1 MVASRLKILITSL
14 LIAIGIAGCSSSNS
28 VVVTTWYDV
37 MVTSDTDDIRGMQE
51 IGKISAKSNNAYWRD
66 RRLRADLYGTAG
78 NEAIQNIKMK
88 AAQKGAKVVFIT
100 NRTAIRP
107 SMLDDGRLSYKVKVE
122 GIMYK

>member
-1 MVASRLKILITSL
+1 MVVSRLTILITIL
-14 LIAIGIAGCSSSNS
+14 LITIGLNGCSTSNS
-28 VVVTTWYDV
+28 VMATTWYDV
-37 MVTSDTDDIRGMQE
+37 IVTSDTKDIRGMQE

-66 RRLRADLYGTAG
+66 RRLRAELYGTAG

-107 SMLDDGRLSYKVKVE
+107 SMLDDGWLSYKVKVE